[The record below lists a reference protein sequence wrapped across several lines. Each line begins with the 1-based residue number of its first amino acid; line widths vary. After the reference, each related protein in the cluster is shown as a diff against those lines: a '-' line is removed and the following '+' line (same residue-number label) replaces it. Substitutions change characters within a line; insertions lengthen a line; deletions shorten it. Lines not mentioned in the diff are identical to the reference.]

1 MGGVI
6 IFVSLSSEQVN
17 ELQGHI
23 KKFSKYLKSA
33 NFLQDIDD
41 RNSRVLFYQNELPKK
56 IDELSEIELE
66 EIISNLWAS
75 RIWGNKQYLVQ
86 KIIAENGLDTL
97 KDEIKRLLN
106 TSKPAP
112 EKYARALKKI
122 KGLGPAS
129 ITEMLS
135 YIQPDKCGIWNRK
148 ARDALKI
155 LKIDNFVNPNKYQL
169 SKKEYTIFNKVMLAI
184 LRELNKTGVVLDF
197 PMDLI
202 FVDFFLFEVS
212 QGMAVEEHKD
222 FDHDEIRDLTEN
234 IGFMLGF
241 ETDTEVNVAHGARVD
256 VVWRARIGNLG
267 MVTYVFEVHKSGSI
281 DSLLLNLQKAK
292 SNPTVQKVIAISDET
307 QLLKI
312 EKECEGLPAGFKRDL
327 TFWQVKHV
335 QEVAENLQSSME
347 IINSLDLIRG
357 TF

>member
-1 MGGVI
+1 M
-6 IFVSLSSEQVN
+6 SLSSEQVKA
-17 ELQGHI
+17 LQDHVR
-23 KKFSKYLKSA
+23 KFYKYLESA
-33 NFLQDIDD
+33 SFSQDIND
-41 RNSRVLFYQNELPKK
+41 RNSRVLFYQNELPNK
-56 IDELSEIELE
+56 INELSEIELE

-86 KIIAENGLDTL
+86 KIIGENGLDPL
-97 KDEIKRLLN
+97 KDEIKRLLD
-106 TSKPAP
+106 TSKPAS
-112 EKYARALKKI
+112 ERYVRALNKI

-135 YIQPDKCGIWNRK
+135 YIQPDQCGIWNRK

-155 LKIDNFVNPNKYQL
+155 LKIDNFVNPNKYRI
-169 SKKEYTIFNKVMLAI
+169 STKEYTIFNQVMQAI
-184 LRELNKTGVVLDF
+184 LEELKKSGVALDF

-212 QGMAVEEHKD
+212 QGMSVEEPID

-234 IGFMLGF
+234 VGFMLGF

-292 SNPTVQKVIAISDET
+292 SNPTVQKVIAISDEA
-307 QLLKI
+307 QLKKI

-335 QEVAENLQSSME
+335 HEVAENLESSME

>member
-1 MGGVI
+1 MQ
-6 IFVSLSSEQVN
+6 EY
-17 ELQGHI
+17 I

-41 RNSRVLFYQNELPKK
+41 RNSRVLFYQNELPNK

-97 KDEIKRLLN
+97 KDEIKRLLI
-106 TSKPAP
+106 TSKPVS
-112 EKYARALKKI
+112 ERYARALKKI

-169 SKKEYTIFNKVMLAI
+169 SKKEYTIFNQVMQAI
-184 LRELNKTGVVLDF
+184 LEELNKIGVVLDF

-202 FVDFFLFEVS
+202 FVDFFLYEVS
-212 QGMAVEEHKD
+212 RGMSAGRNVKEPKD

-241 ETDTEVNVAHGARVD
+241 ETDIEVNVAHGARVD
-256 VVWRARIGNLG
+256 VVWRTRIGNLG

-292 SNPTVQKVIAISDET
+292 SNPTVQKVIAISDEA
-307 QLLKI
+307 QLQKI

-335 QEVAENLQSSME
+335 QEVAENLESSME